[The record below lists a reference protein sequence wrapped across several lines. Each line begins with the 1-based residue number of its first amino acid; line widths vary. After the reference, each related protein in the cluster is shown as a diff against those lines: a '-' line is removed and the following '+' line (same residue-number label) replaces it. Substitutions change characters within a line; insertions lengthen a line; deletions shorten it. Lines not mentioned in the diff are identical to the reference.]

1 MKLNR
6 AKDYYKNDKKDY
18 EREQE
23 INIEIYLKNKKIK
36 REYRYHNIPKEKPNK
51 QALKIYEKHYCEAKK
66 IK

>member
-6 AKDYYKNDKKDY
+6 AQDYYKNDKKDY

-23 INIEIYLKNKKIK
+23 INTEIYLKKKK
-36 REYRYHNIPKEKPNK
+36 KKYRYHNIPKEKPNK
-51 QALKIYEKHYCEAKK
+51 QTLKIYEKHYCEAKK